1 MSVPAASP
9 DARRDATTAAS
20 WRVRLRAAEGTA
32 NPLLEAARP
41 LLEALSDTPTVLDL
55 AGVDQHRQW
64 LVHQVQQFGKV
75 CATLQLPPPQ
85 VDKARYCLCS
95 ALDEAAALT
104 GWGHGTA
111 TGMEWEANGLA
122 SIFGYDRQG
131 CDRVYT
137 IAAHC
142 MREPEKNRAL
152 LEVIQSILDRGFQ
165 GRYRFVADGRHQIE
179 AIRSRIREA
188 ADAEL
193 AHPPAGPEPAPA
205 PLHRLPIPGPDAQR
219 RPATPAC
226 WRSRL
231 WLAIGALCLAL
242 LAAAGG
248 VAYWRDTQTKPA
260 EPAMSPI
267 DVLAKRLTGRLAK
280 EVNAGTVT
288 LAENAQRTAL
298 TLRLEGI
305 FEAGDSTVNPWVE
318 PTITAIGQEIAP
330 APGKVLVTGHTDNQP
345 FERSRS
351 MSNQMLSEVR
361 AKEVVQILVSAGVP
375 TDRIAAAGKGNTEPA
390 ADNGTPQGR
399 MKNRRVEITVSE

>member
-9 DARRDATTAAS
+9 DARRDAATAAS
-20 WRVRLRAAEGTA
+20 WRVRLRAAEGA
-32 NPLLEAARP
+32 SNPLLEAARP
-41 LLEALSDTPTVLDL
+41 LLDALSDTPAVLDV
-55 AGVDQHRQW
+55 AGVEQHRQW

-104 GWGHGTA
+104 GWGNGTA
-111 TGMEWEANGLA
+111 TGMEWETNGLA

-131 CDRVYT
+131 CDRIYT
-137 IAAHC
+137 IATDC
-142 MREPEKNRAL
+142 MREPEKNL
-152 LEVIQSILDRGFQ
+152 GLVEVIRSILDRGFQ
-165 GRYRFVADGRHQIE
+165 GRYRFAADGQHQIE
-179 AIRSRIREA
+179 AIRARIHEA
-188 ADAEL
+188 AAAEP
-193 AHPPAGPEPAPA
+193 AHAPAALEPAPA
-205 PLHRLPIPGPDAQR
+205 PVNRLPIPGPDAQR
-219 RPATPAC
+219 QPAR
-226 WRSRL
+226 WRSRP

-242 LAAAGG
+242 LAIAGG

-260 EPAMSPI
+260 ESAMQPI
-267 DVLAKRLTGRLAK
+267 DVLATRLTGRLAK

-288 LAENAQRTAL
+288 LAENAQHTTL

-305 FEAGDSTVNPWVE
+305 FEAGDSTINPWVE
-318 PTITAIGQEIAP
+318 PTITAIGQEIAT

-351 MSNQMLSEVR
+351 TSNQMLSEVR

-375 TDRIAAAGKGNTEPA
+375 TDRIAAAGKGNTEPV
-390 ADNGTPQGR
+390 ADNGTPHGR